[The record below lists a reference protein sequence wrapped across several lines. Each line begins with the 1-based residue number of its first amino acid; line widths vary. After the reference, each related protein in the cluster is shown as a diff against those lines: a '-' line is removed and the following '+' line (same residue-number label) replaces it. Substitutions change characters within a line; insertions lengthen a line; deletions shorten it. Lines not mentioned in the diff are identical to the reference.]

1 MEGNFKHAL
10 NLQKKLEFLNRH
22 SSCIVTDLQSQIKE
36 KNNTI
41 VKLKAAQL
49 KDPVSFSLPR
59 KNDDKVPSEPDQ
71 LVRLLKEQLLQKTTE
86 VEQTVKLLETAQ
98 MSARELSEVF
108 LLERKECAEKISR
121 LEEEAYRLTVKVKL
135 VQEAVFEKEQ
145 QKQTFAEKL
154 KVSEE
159 QRLDLQGELEILK
172 SLISKETSD
181 AGTETII
188 ESRDVACQNLSQ
200 NQIDYIAALNE
211 MTRRENEHDAGV
223 NCFPTVDNKEC
234 QTDIMSPYRSQ
245 SPAVNPQS
253 PSKHSPVL
261 SINSK
266 RSPPH
271 SPSSDEANSSS
282 QKRAKSDFLL
292 VEDISPSPLPLS
304 KRLSLKLSSPIPIQ
318 IEEDCKMMTIEEEDL
333 NVEDC
338 SPERTQYD
346 YMETLG
352 VSYLNRHPAHSVP
365 VEDWLTVA
373 NPDVSFKN
381 VPSSD
386 EGDNPKTPEH
396 LIKTGETKPNLQ
408 SVIRYRNDPDY
419 SSVDSSDQSPE
430 DKSPRKTPK
439 KVDSVTLIKESPLP
453 GDITSPIT
461 EQFDSGFLES
471 SPQKPAE
478 SRNVVSVFADSSGEE
493 ESVNRVRGEVKASV
507 ERVIRKAYRRVNS
520 TFERTEKLN
529 LYKASLSKSPRS
541 KSSSSCSV
549 RFVLFD
555 IKIIVC
561 IRLAIHCRKSS
572 RKSCKTEYK
581 ELLSKSNKSKS
592 HL

>member
-1 MEGNFKHAL
+1 MAGSISAVEGNFKNAL
-10 NLQKKLEFLNRH
+10 NVQKKLEFLNRH

-41 VKLKAAQL
+41 VKLKAAHL
-49 KDPVSFSLPR
+49 KDPVSFCMPR
-59 KNDDKVPSEPDQ
+59 KNDDMVFSEHDQ

-108 LLERKECAEKISR
+108 LLERKECAEKISH

-145 QKQTFAEKL
+145 QNQTFAEKL
-154 KVSEE
+154 KISEE
-159 QRLDLQGELEILK
+159 QALDLQGELELLK

-181 AGTETII
+181 VGTETMI

-200 NQIDYIAALNE
+200 NQLDYIAALDE
-211 MTRRENEHDAGV
+211 MRRRENEQDACV
-223 NCFPTVDNKEC
+223 NCCPTVDNKEC
-234 QTDIMSPYRSQ
+234 QTDLMYPYRSP
-245 SPAVNPQS
+245 SPVVNPQS
-253 PSKHSPVL
+253 PPKHSPEL
-261 SINSK
+261 SISSK

-271 SPSSDEANSSS
+271 SPTRDDENSSS
-282 QKRAKSDFLL
+282 QKRVKSDFLL
-292 VEDISPSPLPLS
+292 IEDISPNPLPLS
-304 KRLSLKLSSPIPIQ
+304 KRLSLKVSSPIPIQ
-318 IEEDCKMMTIEEEDL
+318 IEEDCKMTTIVEDDL
-333 NVEDC
+333 NLEDC

-346 YMETLG
+346 YMERLG

-373 NPDVSFKN
+373 NPDVSFKK

-396 LIKTGETKPNLQ
+396 LITTGATKPNLQ
-408 SVIRYRNDPDY
+408 SVNRYRNDPDY
-419 SSVDSSDQSPE
+419 SSVDSSSQSPE
-430 DKSPRKTPK
+430 DKSPHKTPK

-453 GDITSPIT
+453 GDITSPIS
-461 EQFDSGFLES
+461 EQYDSGFLES
-471 SPQKPAE
+471 SSQKPAE

-493 ESVNRVRGEVKASV
+493 ESESRVRGEVKASV

-529 LYKASLSKSPRS
+529 LYKASLSKSPKS
-541 KSSSSCSV
+541 KSSSSCLV
-549 RFVLFD
+549 RYV
-555 IKIIVC
+555 
-561 IRLAIHCRKSS
+561 
-572 RKSCKTEYK
+572 
-581 ELLSKSNKSKS
+581 
-592 HL
+592 